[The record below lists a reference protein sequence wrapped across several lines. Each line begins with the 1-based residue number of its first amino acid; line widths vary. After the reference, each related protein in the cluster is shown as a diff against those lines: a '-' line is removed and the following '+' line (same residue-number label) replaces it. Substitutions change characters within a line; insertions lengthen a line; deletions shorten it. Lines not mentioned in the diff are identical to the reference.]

1 MKQPVSKAPTL
12 HLCPFP
18 SLLSLSR
25 ASHEIPS
32 VTVVS
37 RGGGSG
43 AGLAACLPAC
53 PPPDGLRRRVG
64 GRAVCRKTRIHLG
77 VSQWASSHQE
87 AQILKQDLPVTKET
101 AFSFLRCVKESLGPP
116 AIVGSC
122 RLGIGFARHVL
133 RKPGFSSNS
142 RVMPDA
148 RHW

>member
-1 MKQPVSKAPTL
+1 MYIYETISVQGANL
-12 HLCPFP
+12 AA
-18 SLLSLSR
+18 LSLPIPLVPLEGLSR
-25 ASHEIPS
+25 NSQRNS
-32 VTVVS
+32 CQ
-37 RGGGSG
+37 RGRG
-43 AGLAACLPAC
+43 AGPCWLAGCLPSF
-53 PPPDGLRRRVG
+53 RWRRVG
-64 GRAVCRKTRIHLG
+64 GRAVCRITSIHLR